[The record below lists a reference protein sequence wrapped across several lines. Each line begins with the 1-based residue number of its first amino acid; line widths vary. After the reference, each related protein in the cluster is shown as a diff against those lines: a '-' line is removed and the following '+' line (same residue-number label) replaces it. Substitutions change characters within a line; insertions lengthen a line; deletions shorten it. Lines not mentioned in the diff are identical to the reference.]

1 MSNNEF
7 VVKLILFVISI
18 PAPIIFVTSMKNYIQ
33 NDSKIKLFMA
43 GLSLWLTVYSVVF
56 VFSYIGTMLN

>member
-1 MSNNEF
+1 MSDNEF
-7 VVKLILFVISI
+7 VVKLVLFIISI
-18 PAPIIFVTSMKNYIQ
+18 PAPIIFATSMKNYIQ
-33 NDSKIKLFMA
+33 SDSKIKLFMA

>member
-18 PAPIIFVTSMKNYIQ
+18 PAPIIFATSLKSYIQ

-43 GLSLWLTVYSVVF
+43 AFSLWLTVYSVVF
-56 VFSYIGTMLN
+56 VYSYIGTMLN